1 MVFTDKR
8 NDLARPCRCRA
19 FVSLAKRTVSA
30 SLFCQKNPRQ
40 AFAAVV
46 IFLVVWAAG
55 LSLDLWTKKAAFDYL
70 RHKGSVTVLDGFI
83 QFVAVENPGAAFGM
97 ASGQQYLLI
106 ITSVAAL
113 IIIVGVFLFGQSDRK
128 AFYIVLGL
136 LAGGVCGNLYDR
148 VFNNGLVRDFID
160 VYYRQYHWPAF
171 NIADSILCVGVAVL
185 IILSFQ
191 TSRQRHR
198 L

>member
-1 MVFTDKR
+1 MVFIDKR
-8 NDLARPCRCRA
+8 QDGARPCWRRA
-19 FVSLAKRTVSA
+19 FVSLAQKTLSA
-30 SLFCQKNPRQ
+30 NLFCHKSRRQ
-40 AFAAVV
+40 ALGAVFV
-46 IFLVVWAAG
+46 FFIVLAAG

-70 RHKGSVTVLDGFI
+70 RDKGSITVLDGFM
-83 QFVAVENPGAAFGM
+83 QFVVVENPGAAFGM
-97 ASGQQYLLI
+97 ACGQRHLLI
-106 ITSVAAL
+106 TTSVVAL
-113 IIIVGVFLFGQSDRK
+113 IIIVGVFLFGQNDRK

-136 LAGGVCGNLYDR
+136 LAAGVCGNLYDR
-148 VFNNGLVRDFID
+148 IFNDGLVRDFID

-171 NIADSILCVGVAVL
+171 NVADSILCIGVAIL